1 MQYLNIIAYKEQG
14 MMSINPNED
23 YLKQK
28 LEWVAQ
34 RMAALE
40 EIEAKLQQM
49 QSLATYAR
57 DNYINQ
63 DVAREFN
70 TRLHI
75 LQHEITALDEQTR
88 VFWMD
93 CQ

>member
-1 MQYLNIIAYKEQG
+1 MQRMVII
-14 MMSINPNED
+14 NNCNED

-28 LEWVAQ
+28 MEWVEQ

-40 EIEAKLQQM
+40 EIEVKLREM
-49 QSLATYAR
+49 RSLATYAR
-57 DNYINQ
+57 DNYLNREM
-63 DVAREFN
+63 AREFN
-70 TRLHI
+70 ARLRV
-75 LQHEITALDEQTR
+75 LQREINTLDEQTR